1 MRVGADPGC
10 LDGYARLGTELDE
23 GLRREARAIAGSAP
37 APAPAAGAA
46 GAAARA
52 ALDALADDVRRLA
65 QLESAT
71 TRWVGAVGSALA
83 AADGGALGG
92 GTLALVADIA
102 AAADAPCA
110 PSALASLRALLR
122 SGASPEV
129 VAVVAAS
136 LGAAG
141 VWRLAAVAPELVGP
155 VDGMPP
161 DDRYVANRILL
172 RRLVAKEPDRAR
184 RIALRRL
191 LRTDPTTGR
200 PRQILFVDPRHGG
213 RVVEVMGRLDSARSV
228 AVLVP
233 GVGND
238 LTTFDQDVGPR
249 ARLLL
254 AAADTA
260 AGGPGRTAVV
270 AWLGYDPPDAPHL
283 GPRSIWEL
291 TDRGPAL
298 QGGELLARAV
308 TGLDLGPDQRL
319 VLIGHSYGSTTV
331 GAAVLAGARPDAV
344 VAAGSPG
351 MLVEHA
357 SQLGASGTEHFTMEA
372 PGDLVTR
379 TRAFGPDPNRPGSGF
394 TRLETGGAGHSAYL
408 RAGSI
413 ALANLAAVVAGRP
426 HQLRRR
432 PTNAAEAAAADV
444 HGAGARLVAEAGRA
458 GSWMRG
464 EHLLEPIADDAGDA
478 AVVTAVAAAGTA
490 DGAVEITG
498 EVIDDVTGL
507 ARFLGGR

>member
-1 MRVGADPGC
+1 MRVGADPGR
-10 LDGYARLGTELDE
+10 LESYARLGAELDE
-23 GLRREARAIAGSAP
+23 GLRHGARALAGSA
-37 APAPAAGAA
+37 AATGTRAT
-46 GAAARA
+46 RA
-52 ALDALADDVRRLA
+52 ALDALAEDVRRLA

-71 TRWVGAVGSALA
+71 TRWVRAVGSALA
-83 AADGGALGG
+83 AADGGAVRA

-102 AAADAPCA
+102 AAADAPNAVA
-110 PSALASLRALLR
+110 PLRALLR
-122 SGASPEV
+122 TGAVPEL

-136 LGAAG
+136 LGPTGIGRMAAM
-141 VWRLAAVAPELVGP
+141 APELVGP

-161 DDRYVANRILL
+161 EERYAANRVLL
-172 RRLVAKEPDRAR
+172 RRLVAHEPDRAR

-191 LRTDPTTGR
+191 LRTDPATGR
-200 PRQILFVDPRHGG
+200 PRQILFVDPHHDG
-213 RVVEVMGRLDSARSV
+213 RVVEVIGRLDTARSV
-228 AVLVP
+228 AVVVP

-238 LTTFDQDVGPR
+238 LTTFDQDVAPC
-249 ARLLL
+249 ARRLH

-260 AGGPGRTAVV
+260 AGRPGRTAVV

-283 GPRSIWEL
+283 APRAIWQL

-298 QGGELLARAV
+298 RGGELLARAV
-308 TGLDLGPDQRL
+308 AGLDLGPEQRL

-357 SQLGASGTEHFTMEA
+357 SELGAPGTELFTMEA

-394 TRLETGGAGHSAYL
+394 TRLETGGAGHSAYF
-408 RAGSI
+408 RAGSV
-413 ALANLAAVVAGRP
+413 ALVNLAAVVAGRP
-426 HQLRRR
+426 HRLRRR
-432 PTNAAEAAAADV
+432 PPNAAETAAADV
-444 HGAGARLVAEAGRA
+444 HGAGARLVTEADRAGR
-458 GSWMRG
+458 WLRR
-464 EHLLEPIADDAGDA
+464 EELLAPVAPDAGDA
-478 AVVTAVAAAGTA
+478 ALVTAVVAAGTA
-490 DGAVEITG
+490 DDAVEVAR

-507 ARFLGGR
+507 ARFLAGRRSR